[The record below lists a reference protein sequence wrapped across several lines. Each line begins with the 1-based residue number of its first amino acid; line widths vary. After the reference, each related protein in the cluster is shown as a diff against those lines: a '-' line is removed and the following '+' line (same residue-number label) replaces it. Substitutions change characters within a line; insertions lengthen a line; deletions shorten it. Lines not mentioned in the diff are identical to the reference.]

1 MIRAIITA
9 AAAAVMLTA
18 CGETD
23 ISTDKDTA
31 SASTPTTTTVK
42 AEKERALFI
51 MGESRDGDVILDD
64 TSVASAEFV
73 SYKNEVGDGP
83 FYGVLI
89 TLDDKGREK
98 FAGVTRNNI
107 GKKISLWIGE
117 ECVFSPTVANEI
129 TDGKVMIN
137 ELSYE
142 KAYETANIL
151 NRGGN

>member
-9 AAAAVMLTA
+9 AAAAVTLTA
-18 CGETD
+18 CGEAD
-23 ISTDKDTA
+23 ISTGKEAASSSTA
-31 SASTPTTTTVK
+31 STTAEMT
-42 AEKERALFI
+42 EKERALFI

-98 FAGVTRNNI
+98 FAEVTRNNI

-117 ECVFSPTVANEI
+117 ECIFSPTVANEI

-142 KAYETANIL
+142 KAYETANTL
-151 NRGGN
+151 NGGGN